1 MVLETRHQEETLFAT
16 KTVSEGDFSIHYYL
30 TRKYAEGRLVTG
42 VKLIKEQNGE
52 LETAEASDIFS
63 SEAKTLEFLD
73 CLSNGLVTPM
83 TLMVIVD
90 DYHGHCRRLP
100 WRNKLKLSHSKKDEK
115 FFFDFLFFYG
125 KIQ

>member
-1 MVLETRHQEETLFAT
+1 MQNGFGNATSRGNTLCDKDCFR
-16 KTVSEGDFSIHYYL
+16 GDFSIHYYL

-52 LETAEASDIFS
+52 LEIAEASDIFS

-90 DYHGHCRRLP
+90 DYLGEI
-100 WRNKLKLSHSKKDEK
+100 S
-115 FFFDFLFFYG
+115 
-125 KIQ
+125 

>member
-30 TRKYAEGRLVTG
+30 TRKHAEGRLVTG
-42 VKLIKEQNGE
+42 VKPIKEQNGE

-90 DYHGHCRRLP
+90 DYLGEI
-100 WRNKLKLSHSKKDEK
+100 S
-115 FFFDFLFFYG
+115 
-125 KIQ
+125 

>member
-52 LETAEASDIFS
+52 LEIAEASDIFS

-83 TLMVIVD
+83 TLMTLMVIVD
-90 DYHGHCRRLP
+90 DYLGEI
-100 WRNKLKLSHSKKDEK
+100 S
-115 FFFDFLFFYG
+115 
-125 KIQ
+125 

>member
-52 LETAEASDIFS
+52 LETAEASDIFFIRS
-63 SEAKTLEFLD
+63 KDSRIP
-73 CLSNGLVTPM
+73 GLFVKRPRHA
-83 TLMVIVD
+83 D
-90 DYHGHCRRLP
+90 DADGHCRRLP